1 MDLNELNQQMLNLQN
16 DFQQYKPEKV
26 VQQKQFPKQQEVN
39 FQPITQ
45 NINTTQIKRPIKSG
59 EHRNDI
65 NEKMNMLNSSYYE
78 PDTYNSQSPDMLN
91 KTTNFQTTRN
101 NSNYINNINNLQS
114 TQSREPQ
121 VEATNQTNNFANYY
135 SHNFDTLQLNNRTQ
149 RQYSNFN
156 NLSNDGEFDV
166 NEPLVEKQY
175 KQTIQNKQHD
185 INSHSGGLNMLNVHN
200 LYSIN
205 NNNNNNTQEPIIIN
219 KINDTGYHKIEE
231 KKTDYRQNIN
241 NKLDGMIFDNPSVL
255 SSINPLLQNSSYNNS
270 QNNQRD
276 TRMVIQDSNKDY
288 YRQSSND
295 RMSQYS
301 PLSRAAN
308 IPIHMANMSVNDFY
322 SNTDKKIINEEHNKL
337 TSKEMLNNR
346 MNNYAPLAK
355 TIQYQT
361 NQTNQ
366 TNQANQIH
374 QQMKPKQW
382 NPSDVNGKLQNVVYN
397 NLPIISNSEI
407 IKN

>member
-1 MDLNELNQQMLNLQN
+1 MDLSELNQQMLHLQN

-26 VQQKQFPKQQEVN
+26 AQQKQFPKQQEVN

-65 NEKMNMLNSSYYE
+65 NEKMNMLNSSYFE
-78 PDTYNSQSPDMLN
+78 PDMLN
-91 KTTNFQTTRN
+91 KTTHFQTTRN

-121 VEATNQTNNFANYY
+121 VEETNQTNNFANYY
-135 SHNFDTLQLNNRTQ
+135 SHNFDTLQFNNKAQ
-149 RQYSNFN
+149 RQYSD
-156 NLSNDGEFDV
+156 LSNFGNLNHEGDFNV
-166 NEPLVEKQY
+166 NEPLIEKQY
-175 KQTIQNKQHD
+175 KQNIQNQQNN

-205 NNNNNNTQEPIIIN
+205 NNSQEPVITN

-241 NKLDGMIFDNPSVL
+241 NKLDGMIFDNPNALTSM
-255 SSINPLLQNSSYNNS
+255 NPILQNSSHNNNN
-270 QNNQRD
+270 QNNQKD

-288 YRQSSND
+288 YRQSAND

-322 SNTDKKIINEEHNKL
+322 SNMNTSTMNTSTMNNNNNIDKKIINEEHNKL

-346 MNNYAPLAK
+346 INNYAPLAK

-366 TNQANQIH
+366 T
-374 QQMKPKQW
+374 MKPKQW